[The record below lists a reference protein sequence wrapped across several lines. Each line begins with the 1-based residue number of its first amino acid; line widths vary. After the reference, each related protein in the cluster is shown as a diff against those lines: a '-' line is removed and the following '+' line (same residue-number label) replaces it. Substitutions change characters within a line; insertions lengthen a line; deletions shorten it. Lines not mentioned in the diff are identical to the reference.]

1 MEACI
6 VGIDVS
12 KASLDVF
19 VLPSKE
25 AFNVGRDAEGLEE
38 LTTRLKQQLGL
49 RLVIM
54 EATGGFETVVAAAL
68 AGARLP
74 LAVVNPRRIR
84 AFAQALGRL
93 AKTDRLDAETIA
105 LYGEA
110 AKIEPQSLADQAAR
124 DLGELV
130 ARRRQIVE
138 TMTAERNRK
147 RMLTNR
153 RLVRGVERILTAL
166 QKELSDIER
175 EISDAVRGTPAWRE
189 KDEILQSAPSIGPKI
204 SSLLIADLPELGT
217 LTRRRIA
224 SLVGVAPMANDSG
237 KHRGKRTIRGGRA
250 HVRTA
255 LYMAA
260 LVASRHNPV
269 IATYYRRLLAAGKS
283 AKQALTACMR
293 KLLVILNAMLRDNRP
308 WQNA

>member
-1 MEACI
+1 MDACI
-6 VGIDVS
+6 VGIDIS
-12 KASLDVF
+12 KDSLDVF
-19 VLPSKE
+19 VLPSRQTFSV
-25 AFNVGRDAEGLEE
+25 ARDAEGLDA
-38 LTTRLKQQLGL
+38 LIARLNGL
-49 RLVIM
+49 ECRLVVM

-68 AGARLP
+68 AGAKLP

-110 AKIEPQSLADQAAR
+110 AKIEPQSIPDQAAR
-124 DLGELV
+124 DLSELV
-130 ARRRQIVE
+130 GRRRQIVE

-147 RMLTNR
+147 RMLTNN
-153 RLVRGVERILTAL
+153 RLVRGANRILAAL

-175 EISDAVRGTPAWRE
+175 DINDSVRGTPAWSD
-189 KDEILQSAPSIGPKI
+189 KNEILQSAPGIGPKV

-217 LTRRRIA
+217 LTRRKIA
-224 SLVGVAPMANDSG
+224 SLVGVAPMADDSG
-237 KHRGKRTIRGGRA
+237 KHRGRRRIRGGRA

-260 LVASRHNPV
+260 LVASRYNPI
-269 IATYYRRLLAAGKS
+269 IAAYYKRLRAAGKN

-308 WQNA
+308 WQIA